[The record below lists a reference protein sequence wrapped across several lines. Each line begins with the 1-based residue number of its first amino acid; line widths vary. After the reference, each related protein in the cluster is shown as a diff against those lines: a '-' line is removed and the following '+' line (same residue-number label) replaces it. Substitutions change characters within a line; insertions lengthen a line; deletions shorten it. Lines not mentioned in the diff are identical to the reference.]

1 MIISKR
7 KNYMA
12 LNSNSIAFTGLAHE
26 YCNAVENAREYEQG
40 DFVRT
45 MLKLLPRLYI
55 SATDLAVDDD
65 CHFDAYIDAALEE
78 DYYDAVRRGMEQLF
92 GPDDVYLEVFEED
105 MKFSDTPVSASI
117 AEGLADIFQV
127 LYNFLATVRDT
138 TDETVSLALASV
150 SDDFKA
156 YWSSTLCNV
165 LRALNAIAVRE

>member
-1 MIISKR
+1 
-7 KNYMA
+7 MA
-12 LNSNSIAFTGLAHE
+12 PLNSNAIAFTGLANE
-26 YCNAVENAREYEQG
+26 YCQAVETAREYELHE
-40 DFVRT
+40 FVKT

-55 SATDLAVDDD
+55 TATDLNTEEAEQY
-65 CHFDAYIDAALEE
+65 DAYIDAALDE
-78 DYYDAVRRGMEQLF
+78 DYYDAVRRGMESLF

-127 LYNFLATVRDT
+127 LYNYLATVRDT
-138 TDETVSLALASV
+138 TDDTVALALLSV
-150 SDDFKA
+150 KDDFKA